1 MIRKIKRKNRV
12 EGNVMELELLNSDD
26 FIMDKH
32 QYNVGYAR
40 GVRDVIEQILKIQD
54 SDIDEK
60 ELHHMLNSRVIE
72 MSNGQKNLATLLT
85 ECGFVKKTN
94 KSITASDIALYPNA
108 AHIIGEFI
116 NKNAT
121 KYYNED
127 ENYLIFAG
135 AFEHMV
141 DIFSKEINDH
151 IKGGGQKVGILIAI
165 TYITMKLMYKIGI
178 LRLSMTISASYRL
191 FGKEAGAVK
200 RILNRLRDNER
211 IMNYIEGDGILPSNL
226 GSAVKLL
233 IGISEE
239 LSL

>member
-1 MIRKIKRKNRV
+1 
-12 EGNVMELELLNSDD
+12 
-26 FIMDKH
+26 
-32 QYNVGYAR
+32 
-40 GVRDVIEQILKIQD
+40 
-54 SDIDEK
+54 
-60 ELHHMLNSRVIE
+60 
-72 MSNGQKNLATLLT
+72 
-85 ECGFVKKTN
+85 
-94 KSITASDIALYPNA
+94 
-108 AHIIGEFI
+108 
-116 NKNAT
+116 
-121 KYYNED
+121 
-127 ENYLIFAG
+127 
-135 AFEHMV
+135 MV

-211 IMNYIEGDGILPSNL
+211 IMNQIEGDGILPSNL